1 MSLLLPVQ
9 PPLGTATFSLLRV
22 PRPQTTLPTQRQS
35 CEGPQGC
42 PVQSWGLGFCGEGKP
57 GFCQQGAPESQT
69 LWPLQGFSGQM
80 ATWSTHPPLR
90 SLQAQSDRC
99 CCPCESHLG
108 TRRPCFRPPD
118 AQMPLLQG
126 GGWEEKQVVE
136 GEGGGTRKRE
146 GQRVGEGPVGHSVQG
161 TALWGWGVG
170 RGLYQNPHPGKGWP
184 EGGKG
189 AGWENRQL
197 RTHQ

>member
-1 MSLLLPVQ
+1 MSLLLTVQ

-22 PRPQTTLPTQRQS
+22 PRPQTSLPTQ
-35 CEGPQGC
+35 G
-42 PVQSWGLGFCGEGKP
+42 QSWGLGFCGEGKP

-69 LWPLQGFSGQM
+69 LWPLQGFSGQA

-161 TALWGWGVG
+161 RALWGWGVG